1 MHKSSV
7 GRKVVRE
14 LDAQWDRQLATRT
27 DAELATAILNL
38 LAAGPMMKWQLRE
51 RLHEPESVIDKTLV
65 QLRASCQVKSVMLA
79 KTGLCNRGWALLDW
93 QRPAPLQLVDPSTT
107 LKSRKQPKPAP
118 STDSFW
124 LNLPRERFT
133 AACIERSKQG

>member
-14 LDAQWDRQLATRT
+14 LDAEWDRQLATRT
-27 DAELATAILNL
+27 DTERATAILNL
-38 LAAGPMMKWQLRE
+38 LAAGPLMKWQLRE
-51 RLHEPESVIDKTLV
+51 RLQEPETLVKKTLV
-65 QLRASCQVKSVMLA
+65 HLRASCVVKSVMLPGE
-79 KTGLCNRGWALLDW
+79 GLNNRGWALITW
-93 QRPAPLQLVDPSTT
+93 ERPAPLRLVDPATT
-107 LKSRKQPKPAP
+107 LKSRKQRHPPP

-133 AACIERSKQG
+133 AACVERARTQ